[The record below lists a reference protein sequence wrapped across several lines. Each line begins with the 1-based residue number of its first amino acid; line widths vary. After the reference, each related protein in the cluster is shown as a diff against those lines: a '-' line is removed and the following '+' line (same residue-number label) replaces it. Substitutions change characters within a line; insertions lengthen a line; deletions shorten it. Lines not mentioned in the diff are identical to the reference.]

1 MERLYFMAA
10 VMIDRPLRVVLAFVF
25 SVFLLAPLPSDAQ
38 SMAFKQAVAEAA
50 SDDDAILA
58 FYRENGYRPIWTG
71 KGNRDAQR
79 RKALLAALET
89 AGDHGLPIDRYDA
102 DLLRTS
108 LRNVGSERDLGRL
121 EAELS
126 ALFLTYA
133 RDIQTGVLN
142 PRRIDEG
149 LVRSVPYRDRSAT
162 LAAFAKSSPAAFIRK
177 LPPQTPEYTR
187 LMKQKM
193 KFEVAVGKGGW
204 GPEIRGGRK
213 LEPGDSGERVTA
225 LRNRLIRMGYLP
237 RNASASYDSKMT
249 EAVRAFQSDHG
260 LAADGVAGPAT
271 IEAVNVS
278 METRMTQIIVAME
291 RERWINLDRGKRHVW
306 VNLTDF
312 SAAIVD
318 DGKVTF
324 RTRSVIGANDRDRRS
339 PEFSDTMDHMVINPT
354 WNVPRSIATK
364 EYLPVLQQD
373 PTRLSHLRL
382 IDGAGRTVNPMTVD
396 FTQFDANT
404 FPFDM
409 KQDPSRGNALGLVKF
424 MFPNRYNIYLHDTPE
439 KSLFQRAK
447 RAYSHGCIRL
457 NDPFDFAYTLLAK
470 QVSNP
475 ESYFQNILATRKETR
490 VDLKEPIPV
499 HLVYRTAFTQAKGR
513 IQFRGDVYGRDAK
526 IWRALRDQGVVLR
539 SVQS

>member
-424 MFPNRYNIYLHDTPE
+424 MFPNRYNIYLHDTPD

>member
-1 MERLYFMAA
+1 
-10 VMIDRPLRVVLAFVF
+10 
-25 SVFLLAPLPSDAQ
+25 
-38 SMAFKQAVAEAA
+38 MAFKQAVAEAA

-424 MFPNRYNIYLHDTPE
+424 MFPNRYNIYLHDTPD

-457 NDPFDFAYTLLAK
+457 NDPFDFGYTLLAK